1 MDEAL
6 RGYKFVCIRQ
16 TNSELKRELCRL
28 RGGHLA
34 GMTVDDSSARARI
47 KTHIAKARTITADG
61 SFDMKAQRSQDKKS
75 KERQRTLPRRL
86 CAQNSP
92 SSALRDLSH

>member
-34 GMTVDDSSARARI
+34 GMTVDDLSARARI
-47 KTHIAKARTITADG
+47 KRARHSMYIRARISQHAFQSTHIGARISEHACRSAHKSTAG
-61 SFDMKAQRSQDKKS
+61 
-75 KERQRTLPRRL
+75 
-86 CAQNSP
+86 
-92 SSALRDLSH
+92 

>member
-34 GMTVDDSSARARI
+34 GMTVDDLSARARI
-47 KTHIAKARTITADG
+47 KNT
-61 SFDMKAQRSQDKKS
+61 SQKQ
-75 KERQRTLPRRL
+75 EQ
-86 CAQNSP
+86 
-92 SSALRDLSH
+92 